1 DVTPVH
7 RGSRRLKGRSPEFGL
22 LSDIRSQKTAMAT
35 NPLQS
40 PVVFQRPRDPPSFH
54 GFPQEDADDW
64 LEQFERVA
72 TFNRWG
78 AEQKLN
84 HVFFALEDSA
94 RTWFENQERLL
105 VTWEAFTASFLQ
117 AFSTVLRKERAELL
131 LETRQQHPNETVLVF
146 VEEMKRLFRRAD
158 PDMAE
163 QKKLRILMRGV
174 KEQLF
179 AGLVRNPPKT
189 IAEFIAEATTIERT
203 LDLRN
208 KQYERPPPTISAVSA
223 EPRGVDAQ
231 TLRDTVRIVVREE
244 LNKLFPTTQQL
255 QVSSLSEVVREE
267 LEQALRSMDIP
278 EHQRP
283 QTMAYAAAVQRPT
296 QSQSPHWEAP
306 LPHHSPPSS
315 SFPPAPRHY
324 GTPKSEVWRTPN
336 RRPLCFHCGEAGHV
350 YRSCPYRRRGLR
362 GFSSDAARP
371 QPGERPRD
379 IERYL
384 AEPERRPRRFS
395 RSPSP
400 HRLVS
405 PDRRPYSEATTPRSP
420 SPRRG
425 N

>member
-1 DVTPVH
+1 
-7 RGSRRLKGRSPEFGL
+7 
-22 LSDIRSQKTAMAT
+22 MAT

-64 LEQFERVA
+64 LEQFERAA

-189 IAEFIAEATTIERT
+189 IAEFIAEATTIERA

-231 TLRDTVRIVVREE
+231 TLRDTIRIVVREE

-267 LEQALRSMDIP
+267 LQQALRSMDIP

-283 QTMAYAAAVQRPT
+283 QTMAYAAAVQGPT
-296 QSQSPHWEAP
+296 QSRSPHWKAP
-306 LPHHSPPSS
+306 LPHHSPPSN
-315 SFPPAPRHY
+315 SFPPTPRHY
-324 GTPKSEVWRTPN
+324 GTPKKRDLAHAQSPPSLFPLWR
-336 RRPLCFHCGEAGHV
+336 
-350 YRSCPYRRRGLR
+350 S
-362 GFSSDAARP
+362 
-371 QPGERPRD
+371 RPRVPLLS
-379 IERYL
+379 IPPTWTARFFQRRSTSPARRTTARY
-384 AEPERRPRRFS
+384 
-395 RSPSP
+395 
-400 HRLVS
+400 
-405 PDRRPYSEATTPRSP
+405 
-420 SPRRG
+420 
-425 N
+425 